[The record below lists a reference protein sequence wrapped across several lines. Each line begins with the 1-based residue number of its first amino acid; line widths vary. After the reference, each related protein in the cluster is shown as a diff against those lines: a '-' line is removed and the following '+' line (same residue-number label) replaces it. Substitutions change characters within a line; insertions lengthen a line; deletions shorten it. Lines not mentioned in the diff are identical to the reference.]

1 MDANI
6 DPIAMCIKNL
16 NKSSSL
22 YVEER
27 LDENKILDKEDFDAK
42 TKIMVMEV
50 QADIK
55 LKEAIDKKKKDDK
68 AKLAANVT
76 Y

>member
-68 AKLAANVT
+68 AKLAVNVT